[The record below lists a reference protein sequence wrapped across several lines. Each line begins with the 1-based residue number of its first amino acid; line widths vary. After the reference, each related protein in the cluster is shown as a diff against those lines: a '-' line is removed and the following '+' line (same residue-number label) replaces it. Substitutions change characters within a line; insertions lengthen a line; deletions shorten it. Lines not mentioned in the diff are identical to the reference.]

1 MRYDYLK
8 KIQLQLA
15 MIPILLGTACTPPS
29 VVGTDLFT
37 EEAFVLDVID
47 TVTLRVSTVLVD
59 SIDTYKP
66 DRLLLGFHQDELLGK
81 ALAAPFF
88 ELGLDGWNEG
98 RPDKNTTA
106 YDSLTLVL
114 EYDGYSAF
122 DTNQVQTL
130 FVHLL
135 EEPIEPVDDNA
146 LYNNSSFAY
155 EERPLGTLEFRPRP
169 GSLGELEIRLSDGL
183 GQDLFEKIRESDNVM
198 ESDAAF
204 KSYFPGLVVLPD
216 TTQNGA
222 VLGFANSPQLRLYYR
237 NISAF
242 PAEQF
247 SITFSSDPAT
257 DDELFN
263 QIQGDRTYTLFAP
276 LRTGRLNELS
286 SKATGGVTALQGGTG
301 ILAKIEMPF
310 LQDLLELNESF
321 IVANAQLKIRPILER
336 ASDQFLLPET
346 LEVYWVNEDHV
357 VQVQNTTPAY
367 RYTDPE
373 FGRDIF
379 YQINVQDFVEQQLK
393 SQTTERMALMLSF
406 REEDY
411 DTSMNIIKMGS
422 DQHPEAPMELRI
434 TILDLK

>member
-1 MRYDYLK
+1 MIYDYLK
-8 KIQLQLA
+8 KIRLQLA
-15 MIPILLGTACTPPS
+15 MITILLGAACTPPS

-37 EEAFVLDVID
+37 EEAFVLDLID
-47 TVTLRVSTVLVD
+47 TVTLRVSTVLID

-88 ELGLDGWNEG
+88 ELGLDLWNGG

-135 EEPIEPVDDNA
+135 EESMALTDDNA
-146 LYNNSSFAY
+146 LYNNSSFTY
-155 EERPLGTLEFRPRP
+155 ETYPLGIREFRPRP
-169 GSLGELEIRLSDGL
+169 GSLSELEIRLSDVL
-183 GQDLFEKIRESDNVM
+183 GQDLFEKIRESDTAM
-198 ESDAAF
+198 ESDAEF

-222 VLGFANSPQLRLYYR
+222 VLGFANSPELRLYYR
-237 NISAF
+237 DVSVF
-242 PAEQF
+242 PTEQHT
-247 SITFSSDPAT
+247 ITFSSDPTA

-263 QIQGDRTYTLFAP
+263 HIQGDRTNTLFAS
-276 LRTGRLNELS
+276 LQANRLNELDS
-286 SKATGGVTALQGGTG
+286 EASGSVTALQGGTG

-321 IVANAQLKIRPILER
+321 IIANAQLQIRPILER

-379 YQINVQDFVEQQLK
+379 YQINVQDFIEQQLK
-393 SQTTERMALMLSF
+393 SSTAERMALMLSF

-411 DTSMNIIKMGS
+411 DTSMDIIKIGS
-422 DQHPEAPMELRI
+422 DQHPEAPMELQI